1 MAEDNEAKRPAAPY
15 IAFSTLKTFIAPLK
29 QHIVPTRIE
38 RSLLSNISGTVQGQL
53 MTALRFL
60 RLIDF
65 EDRPTDNLKALVGDF
80 GKETEWKDTL
90 KIVLENA
97 YPEMFRLPLESISPQ
112 EFNDAFKAAYPCEGG
127 TLRKS
132 VTFFINAAREAG
144 VGISPFLTKG
154 AKPRSGPVR
163 RKANG
168 AASAKKTTTPPAA
181 GAVDPA
187 AMREATETRRRPSR
201 LKNSYWQN
209 FRTSTPIGPMSSR
222 PNGLRGTRSF

>member
-154 AKPRSGPVR
+154 AKPSLACRRGSNLSRS
-163 RKANG
+163 N
-168 AASAKKTTTPPAA
+168 
-181 GAVDPA
+181 
-187 AMREATETRRRPSR
+187 
-201 LKNSYWQN
+201 
-209 FRTSTPIGPMSSR
+209 SSR
-222 PNGLRGTRSF
+222 